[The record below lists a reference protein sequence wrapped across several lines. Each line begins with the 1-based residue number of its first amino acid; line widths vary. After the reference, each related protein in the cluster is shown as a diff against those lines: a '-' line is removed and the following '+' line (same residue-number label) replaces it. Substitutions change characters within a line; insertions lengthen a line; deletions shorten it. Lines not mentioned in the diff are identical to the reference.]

1 VRPVTASD
9 GPVVVVGAGVGG
21 LTAAALLARAGRRVT
36 VLEAHVYPGGC
47 AGTFFHKGYR
57 FDAAATLAAGFSP
70 DGPMTLLG
78 RRLGLT
84 WPAHPADPAMTVHLP
99 DGCSVTRSG
108 EDGRWREARR
118 AAFGPAAEPF
128 WAWQERAADVLWA
141 LSRRLPPWPPQRPA
155 DAVALLRA
163 AAGFRPPGGRGAAL
177 PLLPD
182 VWRSVGAHLPAG
194 QPRLRAF
201 VDAQLQIA
209 AQTTSGAAQ
218 ALYGAAALDLPRRGV
233 VHLEGG
239 MGAIAGTLA
248 DAVHRAGGDVRY
260 RQRVRRVVVAGGRP
274 VAVETARGETFPAT
288 CVVLNLPATDAAAL
302 LGPAAPARLRRLPPW
317 PRDGWGAF
325 VLHVGA
331 DGAVVPPGP
340 LHHQIV
346 AGGPPVEGAGLF
358 VSISP
363 PWDPGRAPAGK
374 RALTLSTHTAIGPW
388 WAALDAGRD
397 VYEARAREFGA
408 RLLRS
413 AERALPGIERAAELV
428 LPGTPVT
435 FQRYTGRRW
444 GWVGGFPQTSLFG
457 ALGPRLGPG
466 LWLVGDSI
474 FPGQSTPAVALGGMR
489 VARAVLHEPGGAR
502 GPGSGPDGE

>member
-1 VRPVTASD
+1 MTAPAGVGE

-21 LTAAALLARAGRRVT
+21 LTVAALLARAGRAVT

-47 AGTFFHKGYR
+47 AGTFFHRGYR
-57 FDAAATLAAGFSP
+57 FDAAATLAAGYSP

-78 RRLGLT
+78 RRLGVS
-84 WPAHPADPAMTVHLP
+84 WPARPVAAGDAAMTVHLP
-99 DGCSVTRSG
+99 DGVRVSRTG
-108 EDGRWREARR
+108 DEGRWRAARR
-118 AAFGPAAEPF
+118 EAFGPQGEAF

-141 LSRRLPPWPPQRPA
+141 LSRGSPPWPPQRPA
-155 DAVALLRA
+155 DAVALLA
-163 AAGFRPPGGRGAAL
+163 AGAGFRPPGGLGAAL

-182 VWRSVGAHLPAG
+182 VWRSVAAHLPAG
-194 QPRLRAF
+194 QARLRRF

-239 MGAIAGTLA
+239 MGAIAETLA
-248 DAVHRAGGDVRY
+248 GAVRRAGGSVRY
-260 RQRVRRVVVAGGRP
+260 RQRVRRVVLAGGRP
-274 VAVETARGETFPAT
+274 VAVETVRGETVPAA
-288 CVVLNLPATDAAAL
+288 CVVLNLPAGDAAAL

-325 VLHVGA
+325 VLHVGV
-331 DGAVVPPGP
+331 DGAVVPPAPAP
-340 LHHQIV
+340 LHHQVV
-346 AGGPPVEGAGLF
+346 AGDPPVEGDGLF

-363 PWDPGRAPAGK
+363 EWDAGRAPPGK

-388 WAALDAGRD
+388 WAALEAGQD
-397 VYEARAREFGA
+397 VYDARALAFGR
-408 RLLRS
+408 RLLRV
-413 AERALPGIERAAELV
+413 AGRALPGIEAAAELV

-457 ALGPRLGPG
+457 ALGPRLGRG

-489 VARAVLHEPGGAR
+489 VARAVLRE
-502 GPGSGPDGE
+502 SGPDGG